1 MLPFRSFLGPGRA
14 SRRSI
19 TTMSQHPISII
30 GAGIGGL
37 TLGRCLLKRGVPA
50 VLYERMPS
58 TPRHGYGITLHAS
71 SYRPLLDVLGLDEW
85 TFRRRVAV
93 DGLLGGGGDIDPR
106 AIAYPGE
113 IESTSFRAHREKLER
128 LLREGLDVQ
137 WEHALDKV
145 VATPSGVTIR
155 LQSGQEL
162 GTRCVIGVDGP
173 HSNTRK
179 SLSPNIPHNVA
190 PYVAFNGTRRVKRA
204 LFDSLYAPAMKTSN
218 IIEIKQNDVLLNIS
232 VSEQQEDLVSISWI
246 YSRPA
251 KGPKDILYKPNR
263 PLSGATDIP
272 DEFFQGIEALQD
284 LDQPFK
290 EVFDAEKLRRERILN
305 WLMRTVLVSLQDL
318 QELAPKGIFFMGD
331 AVHAEPILGGQGA
344 NNAIT
349 DGLELAECIA
359 TSGLNGIPTWYDRRY
374 PMWESG
380 IRKSQHAIAEMHS
393 TQKANL

>member
-1 MLPFRSFLGPGRA
+1 MLPFRSLLSLGRA

-93 DGLLGGGGDIDPR
+93 DGLLGGGGDIDPK
-106 AIAYPGE
+106 AIAYLGQT
-113 IESTSFRAHREKLER
+113 ESTSFRAHREKLER

-162 GTRCVIGVDGP
+162 ETRCVIGVDGP

-179 SLSPNIPHNVA
+179 SLSPDTPLNVA
-190 PYVAFNGTRRVKRA
+190 PYVAFNGKRRVKRA

-218 IIEIKQNDVLLNIS
+218 VIEMKRNDVLLNVS
-232 VSEQQEDLVSISWI
+232 VNEQQGDLVSISWI
-246 YSRPA
+246 YSRPS

-263 PLSGATDIP
+263 PVSGATDIP
-272 DEFFQGIEALQD
+272 DEFFQEIEALQD

-290 EVFDAEKLRRERILN
+290 EVFDAEKLERERVLN

-359 TSGLNGIPTWYDRRY
+359 TYGLNGVPTWYDRRY
-374 PMWESG
+374 PTWESG

-393 TQKANL
+393 AQKATL